1 MELII
6 NLLDIII
13 KKNMANK
20 LTERETIVIY
30 MALLNALIDHIESDF
45 RPSIFN
51 QQALKSK
58 SNGLLQ
64 DLLKLEERLYRGNPT
79 GEVSDQ
85 YFQAGKLMVE
95 FFRIGMAMEL
105 MDKTRAEGLNTQLVI
120 LMKNY
125 GLNIDF
131 N

>member
-1 MELII
+1 M
-6 NLLDIII
+6 
-13 KKNMANK
+13 K

-30 MALLNALIDHIESDF
+30 IGLLNALIDHIENDF
-45 RPSIFN
+45 RPSVFN
-51 QQALKSK
+51 QQSLKSK

-64 DLLKLEERLYRGNPT
+64 DLLKLEEKLYRGDPNT
-79 GEVSDQ
+79 DVSDQ
-85 YFQAGKLMVE
+85 YFQAGKLMVD

-105 MDKTRAEGLNTQLVI
+105 MDKGRAEGLNTQLCV

>member
-1 MELII
+1 M
-6 NLLDIII
+6 
-13 KKNMANK
+13 K

-30 MALLNALIDHIESDF
+30 IALLNALIDHIENDF
-45 RPSIFN
+45 RPSVFN

-64 DLLKLEERLYRGNPT
+64 DLLKLEQRLYRGNPSA
-79 GEVSDQ
+79 EVSDQ
-85 YFQAGKLMVE
+85 YFNSGKLMVE
-95 FFRIGMAMEL
+95 FFKIGMEMEI
-105 MDKTRAEGLNTQLVI
+105 MDKGRAEGLNTQLNI